1 MLRLHRPDVVARW
14 RILRVCTAAIWQV
27 LEIYKSGLSQKRLFM
42 ENSLFLAWV
51 SEQEAKGRPES
62 ELIFGNFV
70 RERFAN

>member
-1 MLRLHRPDVVARW
+1 
-14 RILRVCTAAIWQV
+14 
-27 LEIYKSGLSQKRLFM
+27 M

>member
-1 MLRLHRPDVVARW
+1 MD
-14 RILRVCTAAIWQV
+14 IAAIWGEYV
-27 LEIYKSGLSQKRLFM
+27 TWAKEDLRRHER
-42 ENSLFLAWV
+42 ETELFLAWV

>member
-1 MLRLHRPDVVARW
+1 MLWPGGEFCGCAPRQFGKCLKFTKA
-14 RILRVCTAAIWQV
+14 
-27 LEIYKSGLSQKRLFM
+27 GLSQKRLFM